1 MSNNMVQC
9 VVIIGP
15 AGRVPRQGYS
25 NAIPSTGGN
34 DQDVGN
40 KWARLDSNQRPSDYE
55 SPALTA
61 EPRARRCEL

>member
-15 AGRVPRQGYS
+15 AGRVLRQGYS

-40 KWARLDSNQRPSDYE
+40 SGPGWIRTSDQAIMSRL
-55 SPALTA
+55 L
-61 EPRARRCEL
+61 